1 MANWGI
7 DINAD
12 KTEFWLIARPD
23 KKSHNMT
30 RRDVEI
36 RVEEGK
42 SIRPSN
48 QLKYLLVTFQPHG
61 QFTKGERIGGGVA
74 SRRLLSD
81 KSLNHQARSN
91 CCGKEIIIFTY
102 KYT

>member
-74 SRRLLSD
+74 SSPVGQVTKSSSKVKLLRKGD
-81 KSLNHQARSN
+81 HNFH
-91 CCGKEIIIFTY
+91 I
-102 KYT
+102 